1 MKKLKSRILSL
12 IEIARLLKLNDRDIN
27 VSLEYMEYNEQGLAF
42 DQIITQMHEYDIEI
56 GNDVYALIQDIA
68 DMMQLPAK
76 DYYFMRELI
85 RSENEIP
92 KPVMDEIGKII
103 ASLK

>member
-1 MKKLKSRILSL
+1 MKRLKRKILSL
-12 IEIARLLKLNDRDIN
+12 IEIARILKLNDRDVN
-27 VSLEYMEYNEQGLAF
+27 FALEYLEHNEQGLAF

-68 DMMQLPAK
+68 EMMKIPAK

-85 RSENEIP
+85 RSEN
-92 KPVMDEIGKII
+92 
-103 ASLK
+103 